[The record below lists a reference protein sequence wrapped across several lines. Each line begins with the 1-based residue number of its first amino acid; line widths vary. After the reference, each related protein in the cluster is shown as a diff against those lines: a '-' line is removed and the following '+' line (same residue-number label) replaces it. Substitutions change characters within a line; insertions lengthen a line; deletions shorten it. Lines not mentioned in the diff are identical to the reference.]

1 MYQGVQNGFKAAPR
15 VGVVKGK
22 VAHGGAVQRV
32 ISRYDGVAKLVA
44 NSVHGAAVWRSE
56 FVCDEVRINDAGPP
70 FLQHVGHLAFAR
82 PDTPSKPDFQ
92 HGCHGWSKTMT
103 VPQEPPGIH
112 PRNPEQ

>member
-1 MYQGVQNGFKAAPR
+1 MAAR
-15 VGVVKGK
+15 SN
-22 VAHGGAVQRV
+22 V
-32 ISRYDGVAKLVA
+32 ISRYDGVTKFVA
-44 NSVHGAAVWRSE
+44 NRVHGASVWRGE
-56 FVCDEVRINDAGPP
+56 FVRNDVRINNAGSP

-112 PRNPEQ
+112 PRNPGQ